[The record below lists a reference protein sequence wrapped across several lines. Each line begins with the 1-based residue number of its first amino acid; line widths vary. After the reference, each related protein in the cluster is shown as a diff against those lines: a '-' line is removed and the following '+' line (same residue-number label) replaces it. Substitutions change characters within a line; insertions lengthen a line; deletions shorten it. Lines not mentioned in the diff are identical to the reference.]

1 MVGRLADMWN
11 ASTQGSVD
19 RWLIKRDIVRA
30 SAEKSGRDP
39 NEIHLSLT
47 VEKPLPSTDAESEIL
62 RTELQIMADHGV
74 EHFVMDFGHPQS
86 IEPVMRF
93 VEQVMRPMKAARK

>member
-11 ASTQGSVD
+11 ASTHGSVE

-30 SAEKSGRDP
+30 SAEKSGRNPSD
-39 NEIHLSLT
+39 IHISLT
-47 VEKPLPSTDAESEIL
+47 VEKPLPNTDEESEML
-62 RTELQIMADHGV
+62 RSELQTMADHGV

-86 IEPVMRF
+86 TEPVMRF
-93 VEQVMRPMKAARK
+93 VEQVMQPMKAAHK